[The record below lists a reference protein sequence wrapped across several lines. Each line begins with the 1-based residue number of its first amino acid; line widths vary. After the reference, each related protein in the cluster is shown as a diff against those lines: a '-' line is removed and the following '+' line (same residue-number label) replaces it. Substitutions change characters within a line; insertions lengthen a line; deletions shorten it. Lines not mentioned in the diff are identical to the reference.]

1 MTVCRHGGR
10 PSTAARG
17 ATAAMVA
24 MFATV
29 VAVAQAPASRST
41 FSGVYTAEQAKRGQ
55 SAYVDECAFCHAQD
69 LTGNESPALVGEG
82 FSSAWDGQTV
92 GDLFDRVKT
101 TMPQDSPGRLGLQQY
116 ADIVAFLLSANGFP
130 AGPKELDRDM
140 AVLKL
145 IRWDKNPKA
154 ALPR

>member
-1 MTVCRHGGR
+1 MAVCRQGGR
-10 PSTAARG
+10 PFAAARG

-29 VAVAQAPASRST
+29 VAVAQTPASRST
-41 FSGVYTAEQAKRGQ
+41 FSGVYTEEQAKRGQ
-55 SAYVDECAFCHAQD
+55 SVYVGECAFCHAQD
-69 LTGNESPALVGEG
+69 LSGNESPALVGEG

-101 TMPQDSPGRLGLQQY
+101 TMPQDSPGRLGLQEY
-116 ADIVAFLLSANGFP
+116 TDLVAFLLSANGFP
-130 AGPKELDRDM
+130 AGSKELGRDM